1 MQLTQKEQMYLKDAK
16 KHEELCIAKYN
27 HYTQAVSCQQ
37 LKQVLSWAGQQEANH
52 LNTVTQLLQ
61 GQMPQMGGQQGGMS
75 GGQGGQQGS
84 MGQGGSINQMLSQM
98 GNQAGGSKQQQQQQQ
113 QGGSTVGTQQQG
125 GNKGQSYSG
134 SMMQGATASQTQFTG
149 QGMLSDEQI
158 CNDLL
163 TTEKAISDMYDH
175 AVFESTNQQL
185 RQALNHIQKEEQ
197 DHAFALF
204 QYMQQKGW
212 YQAQ

>member
-16 KHEELCIAKYN
+16 HHEELCIAKYN

-37 LKQVLSWAGQQEANH
+37 LKQVLAWAGQQETNH
-52 LNTVTQLLQ
+52 LNTVNQLLQ
-61 GQMPQMGGQQGGMS
+61 GQVPQMGGQQG

-84 MGQGGSINQMLSQM
+84 MGQGGSVSQMLNQMGSQ
-98 GNQAGGSKQQQQQQQ
+98 GSKQQGGGSQQQ
-113 QGGSTVGTQQQG
+113 QGRGTQQQG
-125 GNKGQSYSG
+125 GSGKGQSYSG
-134 SMMQGATASQTQFTG
+134 SMMPGATASQTQYTG
-149 QGMLSDEQI
+149 QGMLSDQQI

-163 TTEKAISDMYDH
+163 TTEKAVSDMYDH

-212 YQAQ
+212 YQTQ

>member
-16 KHEELCIAKYN
+16 HHEELCIAKYN

-37 LKQVLSWAGQQEANH
+37 LKQILSWAGQQETNH
-52 LNTVTQLLQ
+52 LNTVNQLSQ
-61 GQMPQMGGQQGGMS
+61 GQVPQMGGQQS
-75 GGQGGQQGS
+75 GGQQGA
-84 MGQGGSINQMLSQM
+84 MGQGGSVTQILSQM
-98 GNQAGGSKQQQQQQQ
+98 GSQNGSTGQQ
-113 QGGSTVGTQQQG
+113 QGSSQQQSG
-125 GNKGQSYSG
+125 GGRGQSYTG
-134 SMMQGATASQTQFTG
+134 SMTQGATASQTTYTG
-149 QGMLSDEQI
+149 QGSLSDQQI

-175 AVFESTNQQL
+175 AVFESSNQQL

-197 DHAFALF
+197 DHAFAIF

>member
-16 KHEELCIAKYN
+16 HHEELCIAKYN
-27 HYTQAVSCQQ
+27 HYTEAVSCQQ
-37 LKQVLSWAGQQEANH
+37 LKQVLSWAGQQETNH
-52 LNTVTQLLQ
+52 LNTVNQLLQ
-61 GQMPQMGGQQGGMS
+61 GQMPQMGAQQSGMS
-75 GGQGGQQGS
+75 GSQGGQQGA
-84 MGQGGSINQMLSQM
+84 MRQGGSINQMLNQM
-98 GNQAGGSKQQQQQQQ
+98 GNHS
-113 QGGSTVGTQQQG
+113 TQQQG
-125 GNKGQSYSG
+125 SGSRGQSYSG
-134 SMMQGATASQTQFTG
+134 SMMSGAIASQTQFTG
-149 QGMLSDEQI
+149 QGMLSDQQM

-163 TTEKAISDMYDH
+163 TTEKAVSDMYDH

>member
-16 KHEELCIAKYN
+16 HHEELCIAKYN
-27 HYTQAVSCQQ
+27 HYTEAVSCQQ
-37 LKQVLSWAGQQEANH
+37 LKQILGWAGQQETNH
-52 LNTVTQLLQ
+52 LNTVNQLLQ
-61 GQMPQMGGQQGGMS
+61 GQVPQMGNQQGGMS
-75 GGQGGQQGS
+75 GGQGNQQGS
-84 MGQGGSINQMLSQM
+84 MGQGGSINQILQQM
-98 GNQAGGSKQQQQQQQ
+98 GNQGSQQQK
-113 QGGSTVGTQQQG
+113 QGGSTSGTQQQG
-125 GNKGQSYSG
+125 GGGKGQSYSG
-134 SMMQGATASQTQFTG
+134 SMMQGATASQTQYTG
-149 QGMLSDEQI
+149 QGTLSDEQM

-185 RQALNHIQKEEQ
+185 RQALSHIQKEEQ